1 MHYLRSIPLYYK
13 HTKPNPYQVEY
24 LLFECLQDLTGGN
37 ICFYLAS
44 YSYMVDITT
53 PEDRTRRMSILD
65 SALPAGLVLG
75 LPVGSYVR
83 NTYGL
88 VPLYSLAT
96 GVTLLAMV
104 YVLLV
109 VKESRGGGEEGR
121 IQEVQDNKPG
131 LAFNKGNHY
140 CLSFMSLIVQR
151 TMVNARKAVT

>member
-1 MHYLRSIPLYYK
+1 MGPSNIDTNAFLSIINI
-13 HTKPNPYQVEY
+13 PNQIPTQVEY

-53 PEDRTRRMSILD
+53 AENRTRRMSILD
-65 SALPAGLVLG
+65 SALPAWLVLG

-96 GVTLLAMV
+96 GVTFLAMV
-104 YVLLV
+104 YVLWV
-109 VKESRGGGEEGR
+109 VKESRSKGEETR
-121 IQEVQDNKPG
+121 IQGGQDSKSG
-131 LAFNKGNHY
+131 FVLACNTGN
-140 CLSFMSLIVQR
+140 SIID
-151 TMVNARKAVT
+151 